1 MYGKDVKEKDVGVDL
16 KTLGNVHKYTLIS
29 P

>member
-1 MYGKDVKEKDVGVDL
+1 MYGKDVKEKDVEVDL